1 MRSAL
6 LYAQVTVLTG
16 TVLVF
21 AFDLGRADLRVPFY
35 YSVGGGDIFFYLP
48 LYKTIAETGWYTEN
62 PRLGAPGI
70 MKLYDFPINETGLM
84 LGVKLFVGLTGDPFV
99 AANLYFLTTFFTAA
113 VASLFVLRRLG
124 VGGQVA
130 VAASLLFAFLP
141 FHFWRGPFHPFA
153 STYHAI
159 PLLTMVALFLSGTEP
174 LLFQRDGSGRLRW
187 VWSRQRTLPVA
198 VACVLASI
206 SGPYYAFF
214 GTFLILTGG
223 FIGLLRKP
231 GVDRVFD
238 ALAAAGLVA
247 GLFAAQL
254 VPNFLYAAREG
265 ANPTPLKREIG
276 YFYPFSL
283 RIANLLRPVPGH
295 RVRRLDQSL
304 PPERT
309 KSPPDLAWLYNET
322 NEAEVSTPLGSLGSI
337 GFLTLVAVGLAA
349 PCAPLRWKPVLGDL
363 GQLNLAVL
371 LLALNGGF
379 GEWISLYITTM
390 IRCYNR
396 ISIFTGFF
404 SLAALGLL
412 ATRWLR
418 GVGPEPP
425 RWPGRV
431 RWGWLAAL
439 WAVTALGL
447 VDQIPPLLTP
457 DHARDAAAFQSDHEF
472 VAAVEKALPP
482 GSMVFQLPQHTFP
495 EYGRRFQMYDYSHF
509 RGYLHSRNV
518 RWSYGALRGREATIH
533 SRFAV
538 LPPAKLVDA
547 LVEAGFGGVYVDR
560 KGYEGGGQDLVRAL
574 LHKVPQE
581 PITSRDGSLLFFRLP
596 VAPAP
601 LESRSVQG
609 VYDGSGLPATRAG
622 GQLVGADQY

>member
-214 GTFLILTGG
+214 GTFLILTG
-223 FIGLLRKP
+223 
-231 GVDRVFD
+231 
-238 ALAAAGLVA
+238 
-247 GLFAAQL
+247 
-254 VPNFLYAAREG
+254 
-265 ANPTPLKREIG
+265 
-276 YFYPFSL
+276 
-283 RIANLLRPVPGH
+283 
-295 RVRRLDQSL
+295 
-304 PPERT
+304 
-309 KSPPDLAWLYNET
+309 
-322 NEAEVSTPLGSLGSI
+322 
-337 GFLTLVAVGLAA
+337 
-349 PCAPLRWKPVLGDL
+349 
-363 GQLNLAVL
+363 
-371 LLALNGGF
+371 
-379 GEWISLYITTM
+379 
-390 IRCYNR
+390 
-396 ISIFTGFF
+396 
-404 SLAALGLL
+404 
-412 ATRWLR
+412 
-418 GVGPEPP
+418 
-425 RWPGRV
+425 
-431 RWGWLAAL
+431 
-439 WAVTALGL
+439 
-447 VDQIPPLLTP
+447 
-457 DHARDAAAFQSDHEF
+457 
-472 VAAVEKALPP
+472 
-482 GSMVFQLPQHTFP
+482 
-495 EYGRRFQMYDYSHF
+495 
-509 RGYLHSRNV
+509 
-518 RWSYGALRGREATIH
+518 
-533 SRFAV
+533 
-538 LPPAKLVDA
+538 
-547 LVEAGFGGVYVDR
+547 
-560 KGYEGGGQDLVRAL
+560 
-574 LHKVPQE
+574 
-581 PITSRDGSLLFFRLP
+581 
-596 VAPAP
+596 
-601 LESRSVQG
+601 
-609 VYDGSGLPATRAG
+609 
-622 GQLVGADQY
+622 